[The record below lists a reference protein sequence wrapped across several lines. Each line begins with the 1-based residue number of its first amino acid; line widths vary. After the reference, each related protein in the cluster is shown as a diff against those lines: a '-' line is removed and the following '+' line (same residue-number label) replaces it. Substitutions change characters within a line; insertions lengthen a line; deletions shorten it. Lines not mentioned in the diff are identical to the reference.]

1 MIRKLS
7 MGLLVLT
14 TLVLAAKP
22 DKSPFQKAPDFTLK
36 DVTGRSVTL
45 SELLK
50 TGPVYIECW
59 DLPCVNC
66 IAELD
71 ALLPIYDSLVDYGLQ
86 IVALSVDKPADE
98 QRVKSFVKTKKWPY
112 IVLLDQQQKVKSA
125 YKIVI
130 KPTAYLVN
138 QQGEIVYT
146 HVGYK
151 KGDEKRIAA
160 EFGKWLPAKPVPRDG
175 KDGGES
181 EPASES
187 EAPKSGKGQ

>member
-1 MIRKLS
+1 MMKRLAFV
-7 MGLLVLT
+7 LV
-14 TLVLAAKP
+14 VLAAGAALAAEPGKT
-22 DKSPFQKAPDFTLK
+22 PFQKAPDFTLK
-36 DVTGRSVTL
+36 DVTGKQVTL
-45 SELLK
+45 SKLLEN
-50 TGPVYIECW
+50 GPVYIECW

-71 ALLPIYDSLVDYGLQ
+71 ALKPVYDSLKACGLQ

-98 QRVKSFVKTKKWPY
+98 QKVKTFVKTKKWPY

-138 QQGEIVYT
+138 TEGQIVYT

-151 KGDEKRIAA
+151 KGDEKRISA
-160 EFGKWLPAKPVPRDG
+160 EFKKWLPEKT
-175 KDGGES
+175 
-181 EPASES
+181 
-187 EAPKSGKGQ
+187 EAGCEGCPKSGAAKPKSEAGE